1 MKIQSLSLALISGSN
16 YECSTRPSKHLKQFD
31 KLLFADQLDPI
42 NMIVIFDELNH
53 GLVSG

>member
-1 MKIQSLSLALISGSN
+1 MNINIST
-16 YECSTRPSKHLKQFD
+16 YLKQFD